1 MTDNI
6 IQIKRSDSTDT
17 PNTGSLSFGE
27 LAYSFSSNAMF
38 IGTSA
43 NTVIEIGGGSYV
55 GLLDHSPGTLT
66 AESAI
71 IVDANSSIDALSVE
85 SFRIQSSG
93 GSTEYITEIVNE
105 ITTSVANTELA
116 TAYAIKKYVDEKASS
131 NVAIVGGTITGV
143 TISGLNSPLDVAD
156 GGTGTTTFTEN
167 GIAYASNSSILDFL
181 TGANGE
187 ILQIS
192 SNSPTFGGIDGGD
205 Y

>member
-17 PNTGSLSFGE
+17 PNTGSLLFGE

-43 NTVIEIGGGSYV
+43 NTVIEIGGGAYV

-105 ITTSVANTELA
+105 ITASVANTDLA
-116 TAYAIKKYVDEKASS
+116 TAYAVKAYVDQRASS
-131 NVAIVGGTITGV
+131 NVAITGGTITGV
-143 TISGLNSPLDVAD
+143 TISGLDSALDVAD